1 MDSRSV
7 SASPINPLALVSDD
21 GLPEEGFQA
30 TDLIDV
36 DQEEPG
42 QAHPGPACL
51 ESAQRDWLYR

>member
-7 SASPINPLALVSDD
+7 SASLINPLALVFDD

-30 TDLIDV
+30 ADLLDV

-42 QAHPGPACL
+42 
-51 ESAQRDWLYR
+51 